1 MVFTL
6 PVTTC
11 SQSIEN
17 SRLGGVFFFSK
28 SRSET
33 SRQGAGFTPNL
44 TISYP
49 KCGWHSSSQN
59 LISTL

>member
-1 MVFTL
+1 M
-6 PVTTC
+6 
-11 SQSIEN
+11 SQINRNFETW
-17 SRLGGVFFFSK
+17 RDLTK
-28 SRSET
+28 ISRSGT

-49 KCGWHSSSQN
+49 KCGWYSSGQN